1 MILSLTCQG
10 QQLNHC
16 TKPDRSDGKPLM
28 DGDTLSPDT
37 YFFYMET
44 TELVHVTITK
54 YGVKIFDK
62 TIKVMTQKSL
72 IMSSGQ
78 YVMTVRDR
86 TISFVVAPPTTV
98 DIYDMW
104 IEDGQFVIFTDEG
117 KFISPIVIKQ

>member
-1 MILSLTCQG
+1 
-10 QQLNHC
+10 
-16 TKPDRSDGKPLM
+16 M